1 MSSLSNL
8 INFVQQKYPGLR
20 EKDSYDAIVGV
31 KETNGGQLKGLNKS
45 SFLKLLDEFMSKKTL
60 GDDEKQGEVETKEE
74 KKTCKICFRVL
85 SSAQAVRRHSR
96 KCKAETYFPRDE
108 NDNNDTIEVENV
120 HQDDHSKDDSFAN
133 EQEPEF
139 VCKVCGKIYRHKTSL
154 ARHLKDHEDNLFD
167 CDECSKRFSRK
178 DNLYAHK
185 RVVHNRHFLNFDAIK
200 KFYHASKSCR
210 KCGENLESKEEF
222 EAHITLKICQDRS
235 KKLELEQDEK
245 FKCCLC
251 DKSYKSK
258 KNLVAH
264 IKWKHSTQEK
274 KVFSCNICEKN
285 FSYKCLLRRHNQ
297 KNHGQNKDDI

>member
-96 KCKAETYFPRDE
+96 KCKAENYFPRDE

-139 VCKVCGKIYRHKTSL
+139 VCKVCIESITRTS
-154 ARHLKDHEDNLFD
+154 
-167 CDECSKRFSRK
+167 
-178 DNLYAHK
+178 
-185 RVVHNRHFLNFDAIK
+185 
-200 KFYHASKSCR
+200 
-210 KCGENLESKEEF
+210 G
-222 EAHITLKICQDRS
+222 
-235 KKLELEQDEK
+235 
-245 FKCCLC
+245 
-251 DKSYKSK
+251 
-258 KNLVAH
+258 
-264 IKWKHSTQEK
+264 
-274 KVFSCNICEKN
+274 
-285 FSYKCLLRRHNQ
+285 
-297 KNHGQNKDDI
+297 

>member
-235 KKLELEQDEK
+235 KKLELDQDEK

>member
-85 SSAQAVRRHSR
+85 SSAQTVRRHSR

-139 VCKVCGKIYRHKTSL
+139 VCKVCGKIYRHKASL

-235 KKLELEQDEK
+235 KKLELDQDEK

>member
-45 SFLKLLDEFMSKKTL
+45 SFLKLLDEFMSKKKL

-235 KKLELEQDEK
+235 KKLELDQDEK